1 MFSLEANGLF
11 SYKVRILMPSKL
23 KKGLLWMSNGDSK
36 AQQEHARENKQLNK
50 KANDEVKLN
59 QVVDK
64 KLDGPNRPA
73 E

>member
-1 MFSLEANGLF
+1 MTT
-11 SYKVRILMPSKL
+11 
-23 KKGLLWMSNGDSK
+23 GDSK
-36 AQQEHARENKQLNK
+36 AQQEHARENKQNK
-50 KANDEVKLN
+50 KVNDEIKLN